1 MKDIV
6 IIRHIAY
13 EGPGYFSD
21 FLDQNGLTWH
31 LVQVDAGEPVPDSVD
46 RFAGIVL
53 MGGLMSVNDALPWI
67 PREIDLVRKA
77 IDADIPVLGHCLGGQ
92 MIARALGAEITQN
105 RVQEFGWHKIQ
116 CNRETDTDHWL
127 TGLPDEFDAFH
138 WHGET
143 FSLPEGANHLFSNEW
158 CEQQGFAYGKS
169 LALQC
174 HVEMTDELI
183 GEWVS
188 RAAPGELNGEPSSPT
203 GETILLQ
210 TPNKLGDM
218 QKHADILYA
227 RWLEG
232 LNA

>member
-13 EGPGYFSD
+13 EGPGYFSE
-21 FLDQNGLTWH
+21 FLDNKGLSWH
-31 LVQVDAGEPVPDSVD
+31 LVRVDEGEPVPDSVA
-46 RFAGIVL
+46 RFCAVVL
-53 MGGLMSVNDALPWI
+53 MGGLMSVNDPLPWI
-67 PREIDLVRKA
+67 ADELSLVRKA
-77 IDADIPVLGHCLGGQ
+77 MDADIPVLGHCLGGQ
-92 MIARALGAEITQN
+92 MIAKALGADITRN
-105 RVQEFGWHKIQ
+105 RVQEFGWHPIQ
-116 CNRETDTDHWL
+116 CHRDADSDHWL

-143 FSLPEGANHLFSNEW
+143 FALPPGARRLFSNQW

-183 GEWVS
+183 REWVA
-188 RAAPGELNGEPSSPT
+188 RASPGELNGEPSSPT
-203 GETILLQ
+203 GETILQQ
-210 TPNKLGDM
+210 TPAKLAGM
-218 QKHADILYA
+218 QKHADILYSH
-227 RWLEG
+227 WIQG